1 MLGVSHV
8 SPTLLCCN
16 HIPTASLMFPLFGKK
31 KLLPPL
37 LSHCSS
43 LRDPLKFAGILGK
56 HFKLIFLVSVTFE

>member
-31 KLLPPL
+31 NFYL
-37 LSHCSS
+37 
-43 LRDPLKFAGILGK
+43 
-56 HFKLIFLVSVTFE
+56 HFFPTARLYVIR